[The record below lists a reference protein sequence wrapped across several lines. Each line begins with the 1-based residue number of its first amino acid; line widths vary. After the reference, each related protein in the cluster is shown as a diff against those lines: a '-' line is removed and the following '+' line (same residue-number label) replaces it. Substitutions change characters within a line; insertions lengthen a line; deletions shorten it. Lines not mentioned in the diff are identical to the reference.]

1 MSEGEARRRRRGG
14 PFRRLRKALRGWVV
28 PRLVG
33 PALAVVPS
41 FYLLYMRFV
50 YATSRVRA
58 NDFMRLHDIIREH
71 DGAVGLL
78 WHEEVFTV
86 AYGYPHLGFRP
97 HTLASLGRIGELITR
112 LLLRCGFVVFRGG
125 SSAKPSR
132 RRANVVP
139 DLIEHMRTHREV
151 VYGLT
156 VDGSQGPPYRMKR
169 GGVVVARECGRPVV
183 LVRTWYRRCLRL
195 PTWDRTA
202 IPLPWNEIAY
212 TIAGP
217 YAVPA
222 DAASGVGLA
231 RFVLELEDELIGL
244 ALRSYTEMG
253 QLPPAALRRRS
264 AAEREAWLRGATEPA
279 YPPAEGISPTGA
291 LRDTTAQSS
300 TSR

>member
-1 MSEGEARRRRRGG
+1 
-14 PFRRLRKALRGWVV
+14 VV
-28 PRLVG
+28 PPLVG
-33 PALAVVPS
+33 LAYAVVPVL
-41 FYLLYMRFV
+41 YVAYMRFV

-58 NDFMRLHDIIREH
+58 KDFARLHDIIREH

-125 SSAKPSR
+125 SSSKPSR
-132 RRANVVP
+132 HRADVVP
-139 DLIEHMRTHREV
+139 ELIEHMRSHHEV
-151 VYGLT
+151 IYGLT

-202 IPLPWNEIAY
+202 IPLPWNEIVY

-222 DAASGVGLA
+222 DAASDAGLTG
-231 RFVLELEDELIGL
+231 FVLELEDRLIEL
-244 ALRSYTEMG
+244 ALRSYAELG
-253 QLPPAALRRRS
+253 QKPPAALRKRS
-264 AAEREAWLRGATEPA
+264 ALEREEMFRAGTLLYAG
-279 YPPAEGISPTGA
+279 
-291 LRDTTAQSS
+291 
-300 TSR
+300 